1 RLATARRMLAKRLT
15 RRGLALSAGLLGAI
29 LSENAGNAFVPHSLV
44 AATVQAARVI
54 TGKGIAGYTI
64 SAHVAALTKGVL
76 KSMVVSK
83 LKTTALGLGAFG
95 ALALG
100 LCTGIA
106 MPRSQ
111 TAQAAQ
117 PQTNVSSAVTE
128 PANTPAKSH
137 KARDEH
143 ADLRKI
149 LELHIGVDCHICHS
163 SP

>member
-1 RLATARRMLAKRLT
+1 DFRLVLDQELSRLPAKYQVPIVLCDVEGRTRKQAACEIGCPEGTLSTRLATARRMLAKRLT

-29 LSENAGNAFVPHSLV
+29 LSENAGNAVVQHSLV

-111 TAQAAQ
+111 TAQ
-117 PQTNVSSAVTE
+117 
-128 PANTPAKSH
+128 
-137 KARDEH
+137 
-143 ADLRKI
+143 
-149 LELHIGVDCHICHS
+149 
-163 SP
+163 